1 MIRCCVAIMA
11 HNEEANIG
19 PVLDALL
26 AQRTETV
33 SIEEIIVV
41 ASGCTDRT
49 GEVVEE
55 FAARDDRIRLV
66 RQRQRRYG
74 RLRAKV
80 PIRKTCS
87 EPLKPNGNAPEIIST
102 QLAVLTLCSMM
113 EENACPT

>member
-66 RQRQRRYG
+66 RQRQRRG
-74 RLRAKV
+74 KASAINLMIEHTDLEVIVLHNADNL
-80 PIRKTCS
+80 S
-87 EPLKPNGNAPEIIST
+87 EPTTIEASRASVSCTRN
-102 QLAVLTLCSMM
+102 
-113 EENACPT
+113 